1 MAITAAYIKSL
12 EDQKKLISQLGS
24 SGPQIPGL
32 NVEQI
37 AKTLA
42 ELDQNLGE
50 TIKYYKDQAEQE
62 AAKEEQQQA
71 DAGVVETD
79 EQKRARRQKK
89 AQEALQKGEDI
100 VKKYVDAQRDFIQ
113 EQISIIEV
121 NYGVI
126 GKEIT
131 ELPKTIALASTTS
144 LQPAAL
150 GAAAP
155 NPIFNL
161 GLLYQTIKSIRRSV
175 GGIKTAFLNMLIAA
189 DKIKFALPSEIT
201 GLLQSILNIEE
212 TLGSSGPSD
221 SEVDQLPPPTPPGTQ
236 VTLKAGEYRL
246 SSSPNYAIVSAKDL
260 VQARENQP
268 GRILETIKDANGVVI
283 GIRIE
288 IVPAIPDFNQ
298 TGGDNGSSDFTTDG
312 REMV

>member
-161 GLLYQTIKSIRRSV
+161 GILYQTIKSIRRSV
-175 GGIKTAFLNMLIAA
+175 GSIKTAVLNMLIAA

-201 GLLQSILNIEE
+201 GLLQRILSIEQ

-221 SEVDQLPPPTPPGTQ
+221 SEVDQPPPPTPPGTQ
-236 VTLKAGEYRL
+236 VTLKAGEYRF
-246 SSSPNYAIVSAKDL
+246 SSNPNYAIVTANNI
-260 VQARENQP
+260 VQARQNQP
-268 GRILETIKDANGVVI
+268 GKILERIKDANGVVT

-288 IVPAIPDFNQ
+288 IVPIIP
-298 TGGDNGSSDFTTDG
+298 
-312 REMV
+312 

>member
-1 MAITAAYIKSL
+1 MAITAEYIKAL
-12 EDQKKLISQLGS
+12 QEQKKLISKLGS

-79 EQKRARRQKK
+79 EQKKARRQKK
-89 AQEALQKGEDI
+89 TQEALKKGEEI
-100 VKKYVDAQRDFIQ
+100 VNNYVEAQRDFIQ

-161 GLLYQTIKSIRRSV
+161 GILYQTIKSIRRSV
-175 GGIKTAFLNMLIAA
+175 GSIKTAFLNMLIAA

-201 GLLQSILNIEE
+201 GLLQRILSIEQ

-221 SEVDQLPPPTPPGTQ
+221 SEVDQPPPPTPPGTQ
-236 VTLKAGEYRL
+236 VTLKTGEYRL
-246 SSSPNYAIVSAKDL
+246 SSRPNYAIVSAKDL

-268 GRILETIKDANGVVI
+268 GRILETIKDANGVI
-283 GIRIE
+283 TGIKIE
-288 IVPAIPDFNQ
+288 IVPAIP
-298 TGGDNGSSDFTTDG
+298 
-312 REMV
+312 

>member
-161 GLLYQTIKSIRRSV
+161 GILYQTIKSIRRSV
-175 GGIKTAFLNMLIAA
+175 GSIKTAFLNMLIAA

-201 GLLQSILNIEE
+201 GLLQRILSIEQ

-221 SEVDQLPPPTPPGTQ
+221 SEVDQPPPPTPPGTQ
-236 VTLKAGEYRL
+236 VTLKAGEYRF
-246 SSSPNYAIVSAKDL
+246 SSNPNYAIVTANNI
-260 VQARENQP
+260 VQARQNQP
-268 GRILETIKDANGVVI
+268 GKILERIKDANGVVT

-288 IVPAIPDFNQ
+288 IVPIIP
-298 TGGDNGSSDFTTDG
+298 
-312 REMV
+312 

>member
-1 MAITAAYIKSL
+1 MAITAEYIKAL
-12 EDQKKLISQLGS
+12 EDQKKLITTLGS
-24 SGPQIPGL
+24 SGPKIPGL
-32 NVEQI
+32 NVEQV
-37 AKTLA
+37 AKNLA
-42 ELDQNLGE
+42 ELDQNLAG
-50 TIKYYKDQAEQE
+50 TIQYYKDQAEQE

-89 AQEALQKGEDI
+89 TQEALKKGEDI
-100 VKKYVDAQRDFIQ
+100 VKKYVDTQRDFIQ

-161 GLLYQTIKSIRRSV
+161 GLLYQTIKSITRSV

-189 DKIKFALPSEIT
+189 DKIKFALPSDIT
-201 GLLQSILNIEE
+201 NLLQRILSIEK

-221 SEVDQLPPPTPPGTQ
+221 SEVDQPAPPTPPGTQ
-236 VTLKAGEYRL
+236 VTLNNGQYRL
-246 SSSPNYAIVSAKDL
+246 SSKSNYAIVTATDL
-260 VQARENQP
+260 VQARANQT
-268 GRILETIKDANGVVI
+268 GRILETIKDANGVVT
-283 GIRIE
+283 GIKIE
-288 IVPAIPDFNQ
+288 IVPAIP
-298 TGGDNGSSDFTTDG
+298 
-312 REMV
+312 

>member
-1 MAITAAYIKSL
+1 MAITASYIKSL
-12 EDQKKLISQLGS
+12 EDQKKLISELGS
-24 SGPQIPGL
+24 SGPKIPGL
-32 NVEQI
+32 NVEEI

-50 TIKYYKDQAEQE
+50 TIKYYKEQAEQE

-201 GLLQSILNIEE
+201 GLLQRILSIEQ

-221 SEVDQLPPPTPPGTQ
+221 SEVDQPPPPTPPGTQ
-236 VTLKAGEYRL
+236 VTLKAGEYRF
-246 SSSPNYAIVSAKDL
+246 SSNPNYAIVTAKDL

-268 GRILETIKDANGVVI
+268 GRILETIKDANGVVT

-288 IVPAIPDFNQ
+288 IVPIIP
-298 TGGDNGSSDFTTDG
+298 
-312 REMV
+312 

>member
-1 MAITAAYIKSL
+1 MAITASYIKSL
-12 EDQKKLISQLGS
+12 EDQKKLISELGS
-24 SGPQIPGL
+24 SGPKIPGL
-32 NVEQI
+32 NVEEI

-50 TIKYYKDQAEQE
+50 TIKYYKEQAEQE

-79 EQKRARRQKK
+79 DQKRARRQKK

-126 GKEIT
+126 GKEIS

-201 GLLQSILNIEE
+201 GLLQRILSIEQ

-221 SEVDQLPPPTPPGTQ
+221 SEVDQPPPPTPPGTQ
-236 VTLKAGEYRL
+236 VTLKAGEYRF
-246 SSSPNYAIVSAKDL
+246 SSNPNYAIVTANNI
-260 VQARENQP
+260 VQARQNQP
-268 GRILETIKDANGVVI
+268 GRILETIKDANGVVT

-288 IVPAIPDFNQ
+288 IVPIIP
-298 TGGDNGSSDFTTDG
+298 
-312 REMV
+312 

>member
-71 DAGVVETD
+71 DSGVVETD

-161 GLLYQTIKSIRRSV
+161 GILYQTIKSIRRSV
-175 GGIKTAFLNMLIAA
+175 GSIKTAFLNMLIAA

-201 GLLQSILNIEE
+201 GLLQRILSIEQ

-221 SEVDQLPPPTPPGTQ
+221 SEVDQPPPPTPPGTQ
-236 VTLKAGEYRL
+236 VTLKAGEYRF
-246 SSSPNYAIVSAKDL
+246 SSNPNYAIVTANNI
-260 VQARENQP
+260 VQARQNQP
-268 GRILETIKDANGVVI
+268 GKILERIKDANGVVT

-288 IVPAIPDFNQ
+288 IVPIIP
-298 TGGDNGSSDFTTDG
+298 
-312 REMV
+312 